1 MMQTPGVSVIIVSYN
16 AFDYLD
22 KCLSSLLR
30 QQGIDL
36 EIIVV
41 DNNSPDGTAKLVK
54 EKYPSI
60 KLIASEKNLGFSG
73 GNNLG
78 IKEATKD
85 VLLLLNPDTELLQAD
100 TLAKMSTYLLSN
112 PNYGIV
118 APYLLNTDGSFQ
130 SSFWDLPQVRDVLTE
145 LVYLHRIHKKAPPTQ
160 PTQVPAV
167 SGAAQFLTR
176 ELALKLNGLDPDM
189 FWMEDT
195 DLCYRVN
202 QVGKKIMFY
211 PEVKVIHHGGKSSVD
226 KYSISIPNQIM
237 SKVKYFKKH
246 GSWLTF
252 ITSDVLSFFFII
264 SRLIIFAVLS
274 LSINRMFKLKT
285 KAYFVAL
292 KRFFSYNFAGKK
304 AIIS

>member
-1 MMQTPGVSVIIVSYN
+1 MSAQGISVIIVSYN

-22 KCLSSLLR
+22 KCLSSLLL
-30 QQGIDL
+30 QKGVEL

-41 DNNSPDGTAKLVK
+41 DNNSPDGTAKLVQ
-54 EKYPSI
+54 EKYPSVR
-60 KLIASEKNLGFSG
+60 LFASAKNLGFSA

-85 VLLLLNPDTELLQAD
+85 LVLLLNPDTEISEPG
-100 TLAKMSTYLLSN
+100 TLAKMRDSMLSDTET
-112 PNYGIV
+112 GIL
-118 APYLLNTDGSFQ
+118 APYLMNTDGSFQ
-130 SSFWDLPQVRDVLTE
+130 ASFWEFPQVEDILLE
-145 LVYLHRIHKKAPPTQ
+145 LFYLHRIAKKQPPAK
-160 PTQVPAV
+160 PIQVPAA
-167 SGAAQFLTR
+167 SGAALCLTTS
-176 ELALKLNGLDPDM
+176 LAMQLNGLDPDM

-195 DLCYRVN
+195 DLCYRAA
-202 QVGKKIMFY
+202 QLGKKVVY
-211 PEVKVIHHGGKSSVD
+211 HPEIRIIHHGGKSSID

-246 GSWLTF
+246 GSWLSF
-252 ITSDVLSFFFII
+252 IASDALSFFFII
-264 SRLIIFAVLS
+264 SRLLIFALLS

-292 KRFFSYNFAGKK
+292 KRFFSYNFMGKR